1 MADKINGRT
10 PEEIKIDL
18 LADYGCCSE
27 CQHGKTTHDNPY
39 SCAERALKCQVAENA
54 LTLIQ
59 QLEAERDELLQKNQ
73 QLERERDE
81 LKNKPMAWED
91 VIMSDSFLEV
101 KDEYVGAALLQC
113 AFSHDEYCA
122 DDEVTFT
129 THLNDLKIYYR
140 SEYGKSWRCWP
151 RFPTD
156 EERAAAKWE
165 LNERRRC

>member
-1 MADKINGRT
+1 MTEKINGKT
-10 PEEIKIDL
+10 SEEIKL
-18 LADYGCCSE
+18 RLACIFAQDSGWCE
-27 CQHGKTTHDNPY
+27 NQE
-39 SCAERALKCQVAENA
+39 SCEKCEYNVSAIYTEGEVARDV
-54 LTLIQ
+54 LVLI
-59 QLEAERDELLQKNQ
+59 Q

-165 LNERRRC
+165 VDENAQESP